1 MQGAGDQRGAGDD
14 PFARLELGEDFVR
27 SAAMQEGSAAERIE
41 RIERLRRIDAE
52 HRRLLDERRD
62 AHRVLRR
69 RARRARRVRRLVVSV
84 VAVALGAAG
93 GWMLLSG
100 DDGDDLRIR
109 DPGAAAADH
118 ATVPDT
124 STLDGD
130 AGGSDQFAGETAV
143 ATRPSPSA
151 EARSG
156 PLGAPAPLAS
166 ESPAHRFTMLQPSTT
181 EPVAYDPCRPIHV
194 VVNGRTAP
202 AGGDEIL
209 AGALAEVSRVSGLQF
224 VLDGPSDEPA
234 DFSREAFQPDRY
246 GDRWAPVLL
255 AWSDPAEV
263 GDLEGDVAGVGG
275 SAWLEVDRT
284 SRVYV
289 TGLVAVDGPQMAEIL
304 ARPGGREAV
313 EAVVLHELGHLL
325 GLDHV
330 DDPGEL
336 MQPVA
341 EPGLTAFGPGDVTGL
356 AHLGRGACHPDL

>member
-1 MQGAGDQRGAGDD
+1 MQGAGDDRGAGDD
-14 PFARLELGEDFVR
+14 PFTRLDLGEDFVR
-27 SAAMQEGSAAERIE
+27 GATVQEGSAAERIE
-41 RIERLRRIDAE
+41 RLRVIDAE
-52 HRRLLDERRD
+52 HRRLLDERR
-62 AHRVLRR
+62 AALRVLRR
-69 RARRARRVRRLVVSV
+69 RARRARRVRRLVVSAV
-84 VAVALGAAG
+84 VVALGIAG
-93 GWMLLSG
+93 GWTLLSG

-109 DPGAAAADH
+109 DPGVAAADH

-124 STLDGD
+124 TTAAD
-130 AGGSDQFAGETAV
+130 AVGSDQFAGETAV

-151 EARSG
+151 EAGSG
-156 PLGAPAPLAS
+156 PLGAPAPLTV
-166 ESPAHRFTMLQPSTT
+166 ESPAHRFTMRQPSST

-202 AGGDEIL
+202 AGGDGIL
-209 AGALAEVSRVSGLQF
+209 AEALAEVSRVSGLQL

-246 GDRWAPVLL
+246 GDRWAPVLV
-255 AWSDPAEV
+255 AWSDPGEV
-263 GDLEGDVAGVGG
+263 ADLEGDVAGVGG

-289 TGLVAVDGPQMAEIL
+289 TGLVAIDGPQMAEIL
-304 ARPGGREAV
+304 SRPGGQDAV
-313 EAVVLHELGHLL
+313 EAVILHELGHLL

-341 EPGLTAFGPGDVTGL
+341 EPGLTAFGPGDLTGL
-356 AHLGRGACHPDL
+356 AHLGRGECHPDL